1 MDKSVWSEF
10 SQKKEFEQLNRDI
23 GCDIL
28 VIGGGMAGILTAYYL
43 MREGKNVVL
52 VEGAQIGSGMT
63 ANTTAVI
70 TAQHDTPYKDL
81 IKYYGEENAKNYLM
95 ANLSAVEEFKQL
107 INREQIDCDF
117 EITPSYMYSKDCNL
131 NDEVKALKKLG
142 YDAELVFETELPYD
156 IRSAVKFNDMAQFH
170 PLKFL
175 YKLAEKLKI
184 YENTFLK

>member
-63 ANTTAVI
+63 AKTTAVI

-81 IKYYGEENAKNYLM
+81 IKYYGEENAKNYL
-95 ANLSAVEEFKQL
+95 L
-107 INREQIDCDF
+107 IFIY
-117 EITPSYMYSKDCNL
+117 TY
-131 NDEVKALKKLG
+131 
-142 YDAELVFETELPYD
+142 
-156 IRSAVKFNDMAQFH
+156 KFN
-170 PLKFL
+170 
-175 YKLAEKLKI
+175 
-184 YENTFLK
+184 